1 MSQPNYEAEV
11 KKVFDKA
18 HLFVTHSG
26 FKLSIWTGVIGADTR
41 IAYGYDI
48 SEATAWE
55 WAYKKLKAQGK
66 II

>member
-1 MSQPNYEAEV
+1 MSQLDYKAEV

-18 HLFVTHSG
+18 HLSVTHSG
-26 FKLSIWTGVIGADTR
+26 FKLSIWTGVIGSNTR

-48 SEATAWE
+48 SEAIAWE